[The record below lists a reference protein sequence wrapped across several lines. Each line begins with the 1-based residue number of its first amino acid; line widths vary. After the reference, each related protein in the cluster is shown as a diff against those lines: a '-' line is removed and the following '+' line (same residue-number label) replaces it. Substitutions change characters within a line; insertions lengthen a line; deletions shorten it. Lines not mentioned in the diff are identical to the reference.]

1 MITIH
6 WTTVGD
12 ISPATLDAILASQR
26 AVERALGVD
35 FVQDGGSDV
44 TYLESA
50 VWGTS
55 AATVGLPSAVWLLPG
70 EDGRW
75 ALHELGHSL
84 GLSHSSDSG
93 MTGSVMSY
101 QWDTWSE
108 ELGQWLIPQGF
119 MALDIEHLVPVYGAS
134 HRNDGNTVWR
144 PDPLVIDSVLDW
156 DGCDTLD
163 LSRSHGAM
171 VDLEAGWIDHADGG
185 RTWVLPDAIEVVR
198 LSPGADTVALSAGD
212 LFIGLG
218 RDDRLP
224 LPGEVRRVAS
234 RAVRL

>member
-1 MITIH
+1 
-6 WTTVGD
+6 
-12 ISPATLDAILASQR
+12 
-26 AVERALGVD
+26 
-35 FVQDGGSDV
+35 
-44 TYLESA
+44 
-50 VWGTS
+50 
-55 AATVGLPSAVWLLPG
+55 
-70 EDGRW
+70 
-75 ALHELGHSL
+75 
-84 GLSHSSDSG
+84 
-93 MTGSVMSY
+93 
-101 QWDTWSE
+101 
-108 ELGQWLIPQGF
+108 

-185 RTWVLPDAIEVVR
+185 RTWVLQWQR
-198 LSPGADTVALSAGD
+198 KCRT
-212 LFIGLG
+212 
-218 RDDRLP
+218 LP